1 MASPNSL
8 ARGWCGTNSAV
19 NLPQLAQLDPT
30 VPPVLASCD
39 GNALCDV
46 IYRETGIDWLA
57 QSSYYLLV
65 KPLRIAL
72 IIVAALVL
80 RAIANRVIKRVTRSA
95 SHTPRRADG
104 GSASSRLNIFRPLR
118 DRLPDPQETTGVRVE
133 RRRQRAEAL
142 GSVLRSIVAVS
153 IFSVAVMLVLGELG
167 VQLAPL
173 IASAGIVGL
182 ALGFGAQN
190 LVKDFIAG
198 LFMLLE
204 DQYGVGDI
212 VDVGEASG
220 TVEEVGLRITTI
232 RDARGVLWYIR
243 NGEIVRVG
251 NRSQGWALVVV
262 DVPVGFA
269 GVEEATSVLAEATA
283 SLADDPQFAADL
295 LEPPEVLGVEQITVD
310 GAVVRI
316 TAKTP
321 SAAQWRVGRDLRR
334 RLADALEN
342 AGITAQ
348 ITANRVFIRSP
359 HPPTGPGGT
368 PGLGPDI
375 GPGSGGGPTDL
386 GRPGPA

>member
-1 MASPNSL
+1 VTFATLSL
-8 ARGWCGTNSAV
+8 V
-19 NLPQLAQLDPT
+19 DPT
-30 VPPVLASCD
+30 PAPSVTPVLASCD
-39 GNALCDV
+39 ANALCDF
-46 IYRETGIDWLA
+46 IYQQTGIEWLA
-57 QSSYYLLV
+57 QSGYYLLV
-65 KPLRIAL
+65 KPFRILL

-80 RAIANRVIKRVTRSA
+80 RYVVNRMIQRVTHGA
-95 SHTPRRADG
+95 GDG
-104 GSASSRLNIFRPLR
+104 TRTGLLRPLR
-118 DRLPDPQETTGVRVE
+118 DRMPTSLQDATGLRSE

-142 GSVLRSIVAVS
+142 GSVLRSVVSVS
-153 IFSVAVMLVLGELG
+153 IFSVATMLILGELG

-173 IASAGIVGL
+173 IASAGIAGV

-220 TVEEVGLRITTI
+220 TVEAVGLRITTI

-251 NRSQGWALVVV
+251 NRSQGWALVVI

-269 GVEEATSVLAEATA
+269 GVEEATAVLSAAA
-283 SLADDPQFAADL
+283 SSLADDPEFAADL
-295 LEPPEVLGVEQITVD
+295 LEPPQVLGVEQLTVD
-310 GAVVRI
+310 GAVVRT

-321 SAAQWRVGRDLRR
+321 SAAQWRVARDLRR
-334 RLADALEN
+334 RLTEALED

-348 ITANRVFIRSP
+348 ITANRVFVRSP
-359 HPPTGPGGT
+359 HPPANPPPPAEPYDHGV
-368 PGLGPDI
+368 
-375 GPGSGGGPTDL
+375 GGPT
-386 GRPGPA
+386 

>member
-1 MASPNSL
+1 
-8 ARGWCGTNSAV
+8 V
-19 NLPQLAQLDPT
+19 NLPLLALVDPT
-30 VPPVLASCD
+30 VPPTLASCD
-39 GNALCDV
+39 ANALCDF
-46 IYRETGIDWLA
+46 IYRETGVDWLA
-57 QSSYYLLV
+57 QSGYYILV
-65 KPLRIAL
+65 KPLRIGL
-72 IIVAALVL
+72 IIVAALIL
-80 RAIANRVIKRVTRSA
+80 RYVAHRMIKRVTRSA
-95 SHTPRRADG
+95 
-104 GSASSRLNIFRPLR
+104 GSTNRMGLFRPLR
-118 DRLPDPQETTGVRVE
+118 ERMPDSLQEATGVRSE

-142 GSVLRSIVAVS
+142 GSVLRSVVSVS

-173 IASAGIVGL
+173 IASAGIAGL

-204 DQYGVGDI
+204 DQYGVGDF
-212 VDVGEASG
+212 VDVGEATG

-269 GVEEATSVLAEATA
+269 GVEEATAVLSAATA

-295 LEPPEVLGVEQITVD
+295 LEPPQVLGVEQLTVD
-310 GAVVRI
+310 GAIVRI

-334 RLADALEN
+334 RLTDALEN

-348 ITANRVFIRSP
+348 ITANRVFIRPP
-359 HPPTGPGGT
+359 HPPSDAEGV
-368 PGLGPDI
+368 
-375 GPGSGGGPTDL
+375 GGPND
-386 GRPGPA
+386 PGVAGAT